1 MRKMLAFFGLVSDF
15 VSRATNKFIVAP
27 TKKARFA
34 KCGKNVTI
42 GKNTTFSY
50 QNIHCGNNV
59 AIGSN
64 SMFLCTRAKIILGD
78 HVMFGPHVQVIT
90 GGHRTDIPGRYMDTI
105 KNSEKRPEDDRDVIF
120 EGDNWIGTG
129 SIILKGVTIGRG
141 AVVAAGC
148 VVTKDVPPYAIVG
161 GIPAKVLK
169 YRFTDDVIEEHEKM
183 LYGEDGK

>member
-1 MRKMLAFFGLVSDF
+1 MRKMLAFLGSVSDF

-105 KNSEKRPEDDRDVIF
+105 KNSEKRPEDDREVIF
-120 EGDNWIGTG
+120 EGDNLDRNGLYNFKRRDYWQRSG
-129 SIILKGVTIGRG
+129 SSRRLCSYKRCSSICNCGRHSRKGFKIQIYRRCHRG
-141 AVVAAGC
+141 A
-148 VVTKDVPPYAIVG
+148 
-161 GIPAKVLK
+161 
-169 YRFTDDVIEEHEKM
+169 
-183 LYGEDGK
+183 